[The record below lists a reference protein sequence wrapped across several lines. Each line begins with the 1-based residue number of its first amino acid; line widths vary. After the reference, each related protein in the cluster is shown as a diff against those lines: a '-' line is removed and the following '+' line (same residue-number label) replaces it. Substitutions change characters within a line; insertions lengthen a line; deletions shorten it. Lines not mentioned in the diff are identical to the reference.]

1 MKSQQAKTALASV
14 GDNVSRF
21 LEENFKR
28 TRIGQFILP
37 WELPLDIGRR
47 LNERKAATLEA
58 IWQFGPRI
66 QERSNKDIEYQYQI
80 HMKIKMDPVQLSETE
95 KVKLDHVMLMKLLSF
110 IIYFRIFFKKE
121 MAKIILMDKVVM

>member
-1 MKSQQAKTALASV
+1 M
-14 GDNVSRF
+14 
-21 LEENFKR
+21 
-28 TRIGQFILP
+28 
-37 WELPLDIGRR
+37 
-47 LNERKAATLEA
+47 EA

-110 IIYFRIFFKKE
+110 RINFRIFFKKE